1 MSLQAESRQAKRNRK
16 LIEAGMHR
24 LDTHLDDAHWQMF
37 LSLRDT
43 TNSTQRDTLE
53 FALDLMFL
61 MKVLEGK
68 IAPRRLSE
76 ICAALAAKMKAS
88 GAAAND
94 DGETDDVP
102 GA

>member
-37 LSLRDT
+37 LSLRDA
-43 TNSTQRDTLE
+43 TNATQRDTLQFGLE
-53 FALDLMFL
+53 LMFL

-68 IAPRRLSE
+68 IASKRLSE
-76 ICAALAAKMKAS
+76 ICSALAAKMKAS
-88 GAAAND
+88 GSAAND
-94 DGETDDVP
+94 DGEADDVP